1 LKNTDFFKKDIVIPK
16 VKEVYIAIVREY
28 NDAYRVYDWSAYII
42 NNKSEDLEVVIIV
55 SRGYSELKKTA
66 TFRKKIDT
74 LPSKSYEKIELIP
87 DELLSINNLF
97 RVSFFGGNTLYE
109 KSFEFRKGT
118 ISEAFA
124 EEIPLLGLKGVLRH

>member
-1 LKNTDFFKKDIVIPK
+1 MKNTDFFKKDIVIPQ

-28 NDAYRVYDWSAYII
+28 NDAYKVYDWSAYII

-55 SRGYSELKKTA
+55 TRGYSELKKTE
-66 TFRKKIDT
+66 TFRKKIDI

-109 KSFEFRKGT
+109 KSFEFRKDT

>member
-1 LKNTDFFKKDIVIPK
+1 MKNTDFFKKDIVIPQ

-28 NDAYRVYDWSAYII
+28 NDAYMVYDWSAYII

-55 SRGYSELKKTA
+55 TRGYSELKKTA

-124 EEIPLLGLKGVLRH
+124 EEIPLLGLKGVLRR

>member
-1 LKNTDFFKKDIVIPK
+1 MKNTDFFKKDIVIPR

-28 NDAYRVYDWSAYII
+28 NDAYKVYDWSAYII

-55 SRGYSELKKTA
+55 TRGYSELKKTA
-66 TFRKKIDT
+66 TFRKKIDI

-109 KSFEFRKGT
+109 KSFEFRKDT

-124 EEIPLLGLKGVLRH
+124 EESPLLGLKGVLRH

>member
-1 LKNTDFFKKDIVIPK
+1 MKNTDFFKKDIVIPQ

-28 NDAYRVYDWSAYII
+28 NDAYKVYDWSAYII

-55 SRGYSELKKTA
+55 TKGYSELKKTA
-66 TFRKKIDT
+66 TFRKKIDI

-97 RVSFFGGNTLYE
+97 RVSFFGGNTLCE
-109 KSFEFRKGT
+109 KSFEFRKDT

>member
-1 LKNTDFFKKDIVIPK
+1 MKNTDFFKKDIVIPL

-28 NDAYRVYDWSAYII
+28 NDAYKVYDWSAYII

-66 TFRKKIDT
+66 TFRKKIDI

-109 KSFEFRKGT
+109 KSFEFRKDT

>member
-1 LKNTDFFKKDIVIPK
+1 MKNTDFFKKDIVIPL

-28 NDAYRVYDWSAYII
+28 NDAYKVYDWSAYII

-55 SRGYSELKKTA
+55 TRGYSELKKTA
-66 TFRKKIDT
+66 TFRKKIDI

-109 KSFEFRKGT
+109 KSFEFRKDT